1 MKRTVVFLI
10 ATLVLG
16 AGALLATASP
26 STLKFTSKTTSQTAT
41 FTSIDDVL
49 QGAKKIGTDKVVCNT
64 TGANTASCKVT
75 LTLAKGTIDGT
86 FTSTQNSTSG
96 PIKVVGGSG
105 SYKGATGTGTYK
117 NLNKDGTKTAV
128 TLNLK

>member
-75 LTLAKGTIDGT
+75 LTLDFEPQSRLLAPALALGFQGLADRMVDDFVRIADA
-86 FTSTQNSTSG
+86 
-96 PIKVVGGSG
+96 
-105 SYKGATGTGTYK
+105 GAE
-117 NLNKDGTKTAV
+117 A
-128 TLNLK
+128 